1 MATTYELDARTIE
14 ITHPERVLFPA
25 DGITKADLAAY
36 HHAVAPV
43 LVPHLADRPLMLQ
56 RFPGGIDKDGFYQKD
71 AGKTLPKWIRTVR
84 ARKEGGT
91 VNHPIVDDEAAL
103 LALSNLGTVSFHR
116 WGARADEL
124 EQPDVLIID
133 LDPSR
138 DDFAAVVQAARWTRE
153 LLDELDLAAYVQV
166 TGSRGLHVVTP
177 LDRARVHRGR
187 PVVRR
192 RAGDRPRRPPS
203 RRADARVLA
212 RRRVAIACTSTR
224 PATATPRRPSPRTRC
239 GRGPVPRWRRPS
251 SGTSS
256 TTPTLRADSWTIAT
270 IPDRMASAIRPVG
283 RHGPP
288 RPQPPVAQGQA
299 GPPGP
304 RRDLTSV
311 ASGGVVEDEAE
322 GAAVAAAHGADAV
335 AHRGRRPARAP
346 IARDDR
352 AS

>member
-1 MATTYELDARTIE
+1 MATTYDLGSRTIE

-71 AGKTLPKWIRTVR
+71 AGKTLPRWIRTVR

-103 LALSNLGTVSFHR
+103 LALSNLGTISFHR
-116 WGARADEL
+116 WGARSDEL

-138 DDFAAVVQAARWTRE
+138 DDIAAVIQAARWTRE

-177 LDRARVHRGR
+177 LDRSASTEDVGSFADGLAIVLAARHPDELTHQFSKASR
-187 PVVRR
+187 
-192 RAGDRPRRPPS
+192 GDRLYLDTARNGYAQTAVAPYSVRPRPGAP
-203 RRADARVLA
+203 V
-212 RRRVAIACTSTR
+212 
-224 PATATPRRPSPRTRC
+224 ATPVEWDELDDPE
-239 GRGPVPRWRRPS
+239 
-251 SGTSS
+251 
-256 TTPTLRADSWTIAT
+256 LRADRWTIAT
-270 IPDRMASAIRPVG
+270 IPERLAERPDPWADMA
-283 RHGPP
+283 RHARSLPS
-288 RPQPPVAQGQA
+288 RQERLARLV
-299 GPPGP
+299 
-304 RRDLTSV
+304 RDAT
-311 ASGGVVEDEAE
+311 
-322 GAAVAAAHGADAV
+322 
-335 AHRGRRPARAP
+335 
-346 IARDDR
+346 
-352 AS
+352 

>member
-1 MATTYELDARTIE
+1 MATTYELGDRTIE

-36 HHAVAPV
+36 HHAVASV

-116 WGARADEL
+116 WGARADQL
-124 EQPDVLIID
+124 EQPDLLIID

-138 DDFAAVVQAARWTRE
+138 DEFAAVVQAARWTRE

-177 LDRARVHRGR
+177 LDRAASTEDVRAFADGMAIVLAARHPDELTHEFSKASRGDRLYLDTARNGYAQTAVAPYSVR
-187 PVVRR
+187 P
-192 RAGDRPRRPPS
+192 RAGAP
-203 RRADARVLA
+203 V
-212 RRRVAIACTSTR
+212 
-224 PATATPRRPSPRTRC
+224 ATP
-239 GRGPVPRWRRPS
+239 VEWDELDDAD
-251 SGTSS
+251 
-256 TTPTLRADSWTIAT
+256 LRADRWTIAT
-270 IPDRMASAIRPVG
+270 LPDRLASRSDPWADMA
-283 RHGPP
+283 RHARSLPS
-288 RPQPPVAQGQA
+288 RQEKLARLV
-299 GPPGP
+299 
-304 RRDLTSV
+304 RDAT
-311 ASGGVVEDEAE
+311 
-322 GAAVAAAHGADAV
+322 
-335 AHRGRRPARAP
+335 
-346 IARDDR
+346 
-352 AS
+352 

>member
-1 MATTYELDARTIE
+1 MATTYDLGSRTIG
-14 ITHPERVLFPA
+14 ITHPDRVLFPA

-36 HHAVAPV
+36 HHAVAPF

-124 EQPDVLIID
+124 ERPDVLIID

-138 DDFAAVVQAARWTRE
+138 DDITAVVQAARWTRE

-177 LDRARVHRGR
+177 LDRSASTEDVRSFADGLAIVLAARHPDELTHQFSKASRGDRLYLDTARNGYAQTAVAPYSVR
-187 PVVRR
+187 P
-192 RAGDRPRRPPS
+192 RAGAP
-203 RRADARVLA
+203 V
-212 RRRVAIACTSTR
+212 
-224 PATATPRRPSPRTRC
+224 ATPVEWDELDDPE
-239 GRGPVPRWRRPS
+239 
-251 SGTSS
+251 
-256 TTPTLRADSWTIAT
+256 LRADRWTIAT
-270 IPDRMASAIRPVG
+270 IPDRMATRPDPWADMA
-283 RHGPP
+283 RHGRSLPS
-288 RPQPPVAQGQA
+288 RKERLARLV
-299 GPPGP
+299 
-304 RRDLTSV
+304 RDAT
-311 ASGGVVEDEAE
+311 
-322 GAAVAAAHGADAV
+322 
-335 AHRGRRPARAP
+335 
-346 IARDDR
+346 
-352 AS
+352 

>member
-1 MATTYELDARTIE
+1 VATTYELGDRTIE

-36 HHAVAPV
+36 HHVVAPV

-56 RFPGGIDKDGFYQKD
+56 RFPSGIDKDGFYQKD

-124 EQPDVLIID
+124 ERPDVLIID

-138 DDFAAVVQAARWTRE
+138 DDIAAVVQAARWTRE

-177 LDRARVHRGR
+177 LDRAASTEDVGSFADGLAIVLAARHPDELTHQFSKASR
-187 PVVRR
+187 
-192 RAGDRPRRPPS
+192 GDRLYLDTARNGYAQTAVAPYSVRPRNGAP
-203 RRADARVLA
+203 V
-212 RRRVAIACTSTR
+212 
-224 PATATPRRPSPRTRC
+224 ATPVEWDELDDPD
-239 GRGPVPRWRRPS
+239 
-251 SGTSS
+251 
-256 TTPTLRADSWTIAT
+256 LRADRWTIAT
-270 IPDRMASAIRPVG
+270 LPDRLAARTDPWADMA
-283 RHGPP
+283 RHARSLPS
-288 RPQPPVAQGQA
+288 RKEKLARLV
-299 GPPGP
+299 
-304 RRDLTSV
+304 RDAT
-311 ASGGVVEDEAE
+311 
-322 GAAVAAAHGADAV
+322 
-335 AHRGRRPARAP
+335 
-346 IARDDR
+346 
-352 AS
+352 

>member
-1 MATTYELDARTIE
+1 MPAPSRSPI
-14 ITHPERVLFPA
+14 PSRVLFPA

-103 LALSNLGTVSFHR
+103 LALSNLGTISFHR

-177 LDRARVHRGR
+177 LDRSASTEDVGSFADGLAIVLAARHPDELTHEFSKASRGDRLYLDTARNGYAQTAVAPYSVR
-187 PVVRR
+187 P
-192 RAGDRPRRPPS
+192 RAGAP
-203 RRADARVLA
+203 V
-212 RRRVAIACTSTR
+212 
-224 PATATPRRPSPRTRC
+224 ATPVEWDELDDPE
-239 GRGPVPRWRRPS
+239 
-251 SGTSS
+251 
-256 TTPTLRADSWTIAT
+256 LRADQWTIAT
-270 IPDRMASAIRPVG
+270 IPDRMATRPDPWADMA
-283 RHGPP
+283 RHARSLPS
-288 RPQPPVAQGQA
+288 RQDKLARLV
-299 GPPGP
+299 
-304 RRDLTSV
+304 RDAT
-311 ASGGVVEDEAE
+311 
-322 GAAVAAAHGADAV
+322 
-335 AHRGRRPARAP
+335 
-346 IARDDR
+346 
-352 AS
+352 

>member
-1 MATTYELDARTIE
+1 MATTYDLGARTIE
-14 ITHPERVLFPA
+14 ITHPDRVLFPA
-25 DGITKADLAAY
+25 DGITKGDLAAY

-177 LDRARVHRGR
+177 LDRAASTEDVRSFADGLAIVLAARHPDELTHEFSKASRGDRLYLDTARNGYAQTAVAPYSVR
-187 PVVRR
+187 P
-192 RAGDRPRRPPS
+192 RAGAP
-203 RRADARVLA
+203 V
-212 RRRVAIACTSTR
+212 
-224 PATATPRRPSPRTRC
+224 ATPVEWDELDDPE
-239 GRGPVPRWRRPS
+239 
-251 SGTSS
+251 
-256 TTPTLRADSWTIAT
+256 LRADRWTIAT
-270 IPDRMASAIRPVG
+270 LPDRLAKVRDPWADMA
-283 RHGPP
+283 RHARSLPS
-288 RPQPPVAQGQA
+288 RKEKLARLV
-299 GPPGP
+299 
-304 RRDLTSV
+304 RDAT
-311 ASGGVVEDEAE
+311 
-322 GAAVAAAHGADAV
+322 
-335 AHRGRRPARAP
+335 
-346 IARDDR
+346 
-352 AS
+352 

>member
-1 MATTYELDARTIE
+1 MATTYELGDRTIE

-56 RFPGGIDKDGFYQKD
+56 RFPSGIDKDGFYQKD

-124 EQPDVLIID
+124 ERPDVLIID

-138 DDFAAVVQAARWTRE
+138 DDIAAVVQAARWTRE

-177 LDRARVHRGR
+177 LDRSASTEDVGSFADGLATVLAARHPDELTVEFHKAARGDRLYLDMARNGYAQTAVAPYSVR
-187 PVVRR
+187 P
-192 RAGDRPRRPPS
+192 RAGAP
-203 RRADARVLA
+203 V
-212 RRRVAIACTSTR
+212 
-224 PATATPRRPSPRTRC
+224 ATPVEWDELDDPE
-239 GRGPVPRWRRPS
+239 
-251 SGTSS
+251 
-256 TTPTLRADSWTIAT
+256 LRADQWTIAT
-270 IPDRMASAIRPVG
+270 IPDRMATRADPWADMA
-283 RHGPP
+283 RHARSLPS
-288 RPQPPVAQGQA
+288 RTERLARLV
-299 GPPGP
+299 
-304 RRDLTSV
+304 RDAT
-311 ASGGVVEDEAE
+311 
-322 GAAVAAAHGADAV
+322 
-335 AHRGRRPARAP
+335 
-346 IARDDR
+346 
-352 AS
+352 